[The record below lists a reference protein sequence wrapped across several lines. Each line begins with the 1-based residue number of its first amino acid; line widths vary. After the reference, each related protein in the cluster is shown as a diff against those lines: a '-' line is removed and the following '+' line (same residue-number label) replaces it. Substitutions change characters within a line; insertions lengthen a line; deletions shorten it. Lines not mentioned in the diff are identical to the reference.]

1 MWVLTRG
8 EWSGPLGGVSKM
20 VSSVAGVTDSA
31 AGAAG
36 AALDAGANLTS
47 VAVEV
52 AVAAAANTLRS
63 TEEAWRGMDLVDA
76 VLRST
81 EGEVAVE
88 DAEQLRVWLDS
99 AAGKAAV
106 AAPDNFTAWAVEVM
120 SGVGVSTPHV
130 HSQRHVVEP
139 LGSFEAWDVELR
151 LLPSGYVAMQ
161 WRHVALSFRPQW
173 ANPLWESLCC
183 PVESES
189 QQILDLA
196 QRTVAAA
203 GMARPRPP
211 LADANLATAG
221 LPLVVSARLRLW
233 MRRFALAAK
242 ALWQWVVLP
251 PGA

>member
-1 MWVLTRG
+1 MRFLPKRLPKLPSLTAVILVWVLTRG

-88 DAEQLRVWLDS
+88 DAEQLRV
-99 AAGKAAV
+99 
-106 AAPDNFTAWAVEVM
+106 
-120 SGVGVSTPHV
+120 
-130 HSQRHVVEP
+130 
-139 LGSFEAWDVELR
+139 
-151 LLPSGYVAMQ
+151 
-161 WRHVALSFRPQW
+161 
-173 ANPLWESLCC
+173 
-183 PVESES
+183 
-189 QQILDLA
+189 
-196 QRTVAAA
+196 
-203 GMARPRPP
+203 
-211 LADANLATAG
+211 
-221 LPLVVSARLRLW
+221 
-233 MRRFALAAK
+233 
-242 ALWQWVVLP
+242 
-251 PGA
+251 